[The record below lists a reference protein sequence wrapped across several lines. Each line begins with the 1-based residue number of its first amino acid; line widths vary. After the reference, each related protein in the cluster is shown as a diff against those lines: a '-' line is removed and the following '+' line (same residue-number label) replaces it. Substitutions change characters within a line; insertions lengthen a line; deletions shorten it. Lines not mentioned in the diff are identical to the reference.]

1 MISLSDLA
9 AGLVLSNVASRRRY
23 LVPSQLIY
31 SNSISP
37 TINTSIA
44 SGLTDPATAA
54 IIIPG
59 AAGRRYAIPT
69 SRTAVIRTNLKRI
82 G

>member
-23 LVPSQLIY
+23 LVPSPLIY
-31 SNSISP
+31 SNSISHDQH
-37 TINTSIA
+37 IHRV
-44 SGLTDPATAA
+44 GLRLTDPATTA
-54 IIIPG
+54 IIPG
-59 AAGRRYAIPT
+59 AGAQIRFQPT